1 MKKRELDSLCRSTC
15 DYLCSRNNDISGY
28 WGIGV
33 LCRLSFLKARRRL
46 GFRTAPGLPIH
57 IFGCELSNSSAYTSM
72 LGTLGVDSI
81 EGRLSFFDDGRFVN
95 KDDLPGAYAE
105 SWALTFF
112 LLSDKS
118 HASDFAAY
126 LKEMTKQ
133 QPLGESDARQRV
145 ELFKKHFGSNLTKL
159 DGLEKSVDRSIATAT
174 QLRRSLLSRVLE
186 GPSDVQ

>member
-95 KDDLPGAYAE
+95 GR
-105 SWALTFF
+105 
-112 LLSDKS
+112 DK
-118 HASDFAAY
+118 Y
-126 LKEMTKQ
+126 TC
-133 QPLGESDARQRV
+133 GV
-145 ELFKKHFGSNLTKL
+145 
-159 DGLEKSVDRSIATAT
+159 SIAMTSGT
-174 QLRRSLLSRVLE
+174 RLGLFVTHVSCWQHDPTLERRRAGSLDSVT
-186 GPSDVQ
+186 PN